1 MLKWSEEFA
10 TGSPVVDAQHR
21 MLIDKINELEHLL
34 REAPLSK
41 SACDDLL
48 GFLSSYAARHFIV
61 EEECMARYRCP
72 AHQKN
77 KQAHKA
83 FLAVFARFK
92 DRYLSEGPTPELLR
106 SLQTAASE
114 WIQYH
119 ILTVDVELKACI
131 IG

>member
-1 MLKWSEEFA
+1 
-10 TGSPVVDAQHR
+10 
-21 MLIDKINELEHLL
+21 MLIEKINELERLL
-34 REAPLSK
+34 TGGKMSK

-48 GFLSSYAARHFIV
+48 GFLSSYAAMHFIV

-72 AHQKN
+72 AHEKN
-77 KQAHKA
+77 KKAHKA

-106 SLQTAASE
+106 GLQTAASE

-119 ILTVDVELKACI
+119 ILTVDVALKSCI
-131 IG
+131 ND